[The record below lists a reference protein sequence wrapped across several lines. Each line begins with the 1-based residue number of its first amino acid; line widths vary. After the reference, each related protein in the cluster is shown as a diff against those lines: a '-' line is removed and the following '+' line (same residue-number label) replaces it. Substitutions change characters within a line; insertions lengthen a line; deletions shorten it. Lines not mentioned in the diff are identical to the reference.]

1 MHTKPLKP
9 RCQTCKLGLI
19 ICVDHQIQCRNS
31 AFSACNFCRRY
42 RCETGACKTKICCEG
57 AAARVS
63 EVESQ
68 LRAVKA
74 RSGSS
79 ASVSRPSLKVG
90 VDDVRRM
97 LYAVCSMLDAATTP
111 GPLSR
116 LPLTAHPGQEF
127 SLRDDVAAV
136 PVKMPSTA
144 ADAPVKM
151 LSSPAD
157 VPAADAPVKLLNP
170 AADAPVLPMPV
181 KMLSTAADAPVKL
194 SPAAD
199 APMMML
205 SPAADAPV
213 MMLNPAADAPVMP
226 SPAADAPVMMP
237 CPAAVAV
244 PVLPFDAP
252 AVLHLWRVVPAAT
265 CPVPNLRDPAADMMT
280 MRARPVSRSPHPNC
294 QSPLTDRRHSCA
306 NCASLGQWCT
316 CSKGNHMTKRTQSL
330 RSASTPLL
338 GSTIHLKSSGGS
350 REPTEA
356 QKITPVPF
364 SPSDR

>member
-151 LSSPAD
+151 LSSAAD
-157 VPAADAPVKLLNP
+157 VPP
-170 AADAPVLPMPV
+170 
-181 KMLSTAADAPVKL
+181 ADAPVKL

-213 MMLNPAADAPVMP
+213 MMLNPAADAPVM
-226 SPAADAPVMMP
+226 MP

-252 AVLHLWRVVPAAT
+252 AVLHLWRGVPAA
-265 CPVPNLRDPAADMMT
+265 CPVPNVRDPAADMMT
-280 MRARPVSRSPHPNC
+280 RARPVSGSPHSNC

-306 NCASLGQWCT
+306 NCARMGQWCA
-316 CSKGNHMTKRTQSL
+316 CSKGSHLTRRTQSL
-330 RSASTPLL
+330 RNASTSLL
-338 GSTIHLKSSGGS
+338 GSAHLKSSGGS